1 MHSFRGV
8 TILAMRAAVAMA
20 LLGALSVPAY
30 AQAHESAMMHAERPA
45 LFVSAEAEVRVPPDR
60 AHISVAV
67 ETRGRTSQQAGAD
80 NARIQTAVLGALR
93 RQGVAATQLQT
104 RAVQV
109 TPEYQ
114 YPQDGGRPTVTG
126 YVARNEVVVEV
137 RDLTK
142 IGGLIDASLA
152 QGATNVGGPHFSL
165 ANPDSARREALDQAV
180 RRAMADAQ
188 VMALAA
194 GVRLGSV
201 LELTS
206 EASAM
211 PMAEMSQVRMRVSAE
226 DAAPTPV
233 ETGLITVRSSV
244 RLKMAVAP

>member
-1 MHSFRGV
+1 MQLHRVLAGV
-8 TILAMRAAVAMA
+8 AILSGLALPVMAQTASGAIGHVA
-20 LLGALSVPAY
+20 P
-30 AQAHESAMMHAERPA
+30 PA
-45 LFVSAEAEVRVPPDR
+45 LFVSAEAEVRVAPDQ

-80 NARIQTAVLGALR
+80 NARIQTALLGALR
-93 RQGVAATQLQT
+93 RLGVTAAQLQT
-104 RAVQV
+104 RAVLV

-126 YVARNEVVVEV
+126 YVARNEVIVEV

-152 QGATNVGGPHFSL
+152 QGATNVTGPHFSL
-165 ANPDSARREALDQAV
+165 VNPDSARREALGQAV
-180 RRAMADAQ
+180 RKAMDDAR
-188 VMALAA
+188 VMAQAA

-201 LELTS
+201 LELSS

-211 PMAEMSQVRMRVSAE
+211 PMAEMSQVRMRVSAA
-226 DAAPTPV
+226 DAAPTPI

-244 RLKMAVAP
+244 RLKMAIAP

>member
-1 MHSFRGV
+1 MRSVRGMPDRV
-8 TILAMRAAVAMA
+8 RSGATALALLAALAAPASAQTHDAAMA
-20 LLGALSVPAY
+20 HP
-30 AQAHESAMMHAERPA
+30 ERSA
-45 LFVSAEAEVRVPPDR
+45 LFVSAEAEVRVAPDL

-93 RQGVAATQLQT
+93 RLGITAAQLQT
-104 RAVQV
+104 RAVLV

-152 QGATNVGGPHFSL
+152 QGATNVTGPHFSL
-165 ANPDSARREALDQAV
+165 ANPDSARREALGQAV
-180 RRAMADAQ
+180 RKAMDDAR
-188 VMALAA
+188 VMAQAA

-201 LELTS
+201 LELSS

-211 PMAEMSQVRMRVSAE
+211 PMAEMSQVRMRVSAA

-244 RLKMAVAP
+244 RLKMAIAP

>member
-1 MHSFRGV
+1 MRYFQGVAVSFSV
-8 TILAMRAAVAMA
+8 VA
-20 LLGALSVPAY
+20 LLSTLVVPAA
-30 AQAHESAMMHAERPA
+30 AQTQSSSGMHGDRPA
-45 LFVSAEAEVRVPPDR
+45 LFVSAEAEVRVAPDR

-80 NARIQTAVLGALR
+80 NARIQAAVLGALR
-93 RQGVAATQLQT
+93 RQGIESAQLQT

-109 TPEYQ
+109 MPEYQ

-137 RDLTK
+137 RDLNK
-142 IGGLIDASLA
+142 IGALLDAALA

-165 ANPDSARREALDQAV
+165 ANPDSSRRQALDMAV
-180 RRAMADAQ
+180 RRAMEDAK

-194 GVRLGSV
+194 GLRVGQV

-206 EASAM
+206 EASQM
-211 PMAEMSQVRMRVSAE
+211 PMAEMSQVRMRVSAA

-233 ETGLITVRSSV
+233 ESGLITVRSSV
-244 RLKMAVAP
+244 RLKIAIAP

>member
-1 MHSFRGV
+1 MHSFRGMTV
-8 TILAMRAAVAMA
+8 STLGGAAVLA
-20 LLGALSVPAY
+20 LLGAVSAPAD
-30 AQAHESAMMHAERPA
+30 AQAHDAAMMHAERPV
-45 LFVSAEAEVRVPPDR
+45 LFVSAEAEVRVAPDR

-93 RQGVAATQLQT
+93 RQGIAPAQLQT

-142 IGGLIDASLA
+142 LGGLIDASLA

-165 ANPDSARREALDQAV
+165 ANPDSSRREALDQAV
-180 RRAMADAQ
+180 RKAMADAQ

-201 LELTS
+201 LELSS

-211 PMAEMSQVRMRVSAE
+211 PMAEISQVQMRVSAA

-233 ETGLITVRSSV
+233 ESGLITVRSSV
-244 RLKMAVAP
+244 RLKMAIAP